1 MSIEI
6 TVPPLGESIVEAT
19 VGQWLKK
26 PGDVVALSD
35 PLVELET
42 DKVNLEVTATE
53 AGTLEEIVRQEGDSV
68 AVGEVL
74 GRLAP
79 GSGLTPAAPATH
91 AIPAPAEP
99 LSSPSP
105 SRSDADPHRASPG
118 VRNVADALSVDLH
131 TVVGSGPR
139 GRVVR
144 SDVERKAEQHPPS
157 IPQALDVPSNAE
169 PAAERSDERRVRL
182 SQRRLT
188 IARRLVEAQHTAAML
203 TTFNEIDMSVVQE
216 LRRRWRDRFKEH
228 HGVNLGLMSFFTKA
242 TVAALKA
249 FPQVNAEIQGNE
261 MVLKEYYDIGIAVG
275 TDQGLV
281 VPVVRGA
288 DRLSFAQI
296 EEAIRLLAT
305 KAREKTL
312 GLDDLRGGTFTITN
326 GGTHGSLLSTPILN
340 TPQVGILGLHKIE
353 ERPVA
358 KDGQVVIR
366 PMMYVALTYDHRLI
380 DGGDAVRFLV
390 TLKGMMEDP
399 ESLLLEG

>member
-6 TVPPLGESIVEAT
+6 SVPALGESIVEAT
-19 VGQWLKK
+19 VGQWLKQ
-26 PGDVVALSD
+26 PGDTVSLGDA
-35 PLVELET
+35 LVELET
-42 DKVNLEVTATE
+42 DKVNLEVSATASGTLKEISCQEGETVSVGQVLGMLE
-53 AGTLEEIVRQEGDSV
+53 AGDDS
-68 AVGEVL
+68 AG
-74 GRLAP
+74 A
-79 GSGLTPAAPATH
+79 TPAAAATP
-91 AIPAPAEP
+91 IGEP
-99 LSSPSP
+99 LPAAPTPDPSP
-105 SRSDADPHRASPG
+105 ESAAGDRRASPG
-118 VRNVADALSVDLH
+118 VRNVAEQLAVDLQ

-139 GRVVR
+139 GRVIR
-144 SDVERKAEQHPPS
+144 ADVERSAEQHPQKPEAAPAPS
-157 IPQALDVPSNAE
+157 
-169 PAAERSDERRVRL
+169 PAVEERPNERRVRL

-203 TTFNEIDMSVVQE
+203 TTFNEVDMSVVQE
-216 LRRRWRDRFKEH
+216 LRHRWRDRFKERY
-228 HGVNLGLMSFFTKA
+228 GVSLGLMSFFTKA

-249 FPQVNAEIQGNE
+249 FPQVNAEIQGTD
-261 MVLKEYYDIGIAVG
+261 MVLKDYYDIGIAVG

-296 EEAIRLLAT
+296 EQAIRSVAT

-312 GLDDLRGGTFTITN
+312 SLEDLRGGTFTITN
-326 GGTHGSLLSTPILN
+326 GGTYGSLLSTPILN

-358 KDGQVVIR
+358 VEGQVLIR

-390 TLKGMMEDP
+390 KLKNLMEDP

>member
-6 TVPPLGESIVEAT
+6 SVPALGESIVEAT
-19 VGQWLKK
+19 VGQWLKQ
-26 PGDVVALSD
+26 PGDTVSLGDA
-35 PLVELET
+35 LVELET
-42 DKVNLEVTATE
+42 DKVNLEVSATASGTLKEISCQEGETVSVGQVLGMLE
-53 AGTLEEIVRQEGDSV
+53 AGDDS
-68 AVGEVL
+68 AGATPIGEPL
-74 GRLAP
+74 
-79 GSGLTPAAPATH
+79 PAAPT
-91 AIPAPAEP
+91 PD
-99 LSSPSP
+99 PSP
-105 SRSDADPHRASPG
+105 ESAAGDRRASPG
-118 VRNVADALSVDLH
+118 VRNVAEQLAVDLQ

-139 GRVVR
+139 GRVIR
-144 SDVERKAEQHPPS
+144 ADVERSAEQHPQKPEAAPAPS
-157 IPQALDVPSNAE
+157 
-169 PAAERSDERRVRL
+169 PAVEERPNERRVRL

-203 TTFNEIDMSVVQE
+203 TTFNEVDMSVVQE
-216 LRRRWRDRFKEH
+216 LRHRWRDRFKERY
-228 HGVNLGLMSFFTKA
+228 GVSLGLMSFFTKA

-249 FPQVNAEIQGNE
+249 FPQVNAEIQGTD
-261 MVLKEYYDIGIAVG
+261 MVLKDYYDIGIAVG

-296 EEAIRLLAT
+296 EQAIRSVAT

-312 GLDDLRGGTFTITN
+312 SLEDLRGGTFTITN
-326 GGTHGSLLSTPILN
+326 GGTYGSLLSTPILN

-358 KDGQVVIR
+358 VEGQVLIR

-390 TLKGMMEDP
+390 KLKNLMEDP